1 MLLTPGIL
9 TAGFAVAGYISHHLY
24 WVRYEFD
31 EQVPRIIFG
40 TNFTWLVLAYLLSRD
55 YPWLDAVGFAAG
67 LILIYGIT
75 LFGEILIY
83 RLYRHPL
90 KHFQGP
96 FWARASAWWKVKH
109 IAKAGTHY
117 GLVNQLHEQY
127 GEIVRTG
134 MLDLIMIIVGP

>member
-1 MLLTPGIL
+1 MLLTSGTL
-9 TAGFAVAGYISHHLY
+9 AVVFAVAGYISHRLY
-24 WVRYEFD
+24 WVRHEFD
-31 EQVPRIIFG
+31 EQVSRIVFG
-40 TNFTWLVLAYLLSRD
+40 TNFTWIVLAYVLSRY
-55 YPWLDAVGFAAG
+55 YPWLNAAILAAG
-67 LILIYGIT
+67 LILIYGVT

-90 KHFQGP
+90 KQFRGP
-96 FWARASAWWKVKH
+96 FWARASTWWKVKH

-134 MLDLIMIIVGP
+134 MFDTTLIFIRP